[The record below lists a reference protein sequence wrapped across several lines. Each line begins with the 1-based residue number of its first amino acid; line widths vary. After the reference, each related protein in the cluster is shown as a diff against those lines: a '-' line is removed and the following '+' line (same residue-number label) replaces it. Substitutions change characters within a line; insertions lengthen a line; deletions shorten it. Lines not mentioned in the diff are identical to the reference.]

1 MIVSCIIFIQRRKP
15 SFAFL
20 FYFNDFLINK
30 MDADLFLIYFYSKHM
45 LTYIVAQKALKV
57 NVRQMFFFS

>member
-1 MIVSCIIFIQRRKP
+1 MIF
-15 SFAFL
+15 F
-20 FYFNDFLINK
+20 INK

-57 NVRQMFFFS
+57 NVRQMFFF